1 MRNACLER
9 PHTWLRADLA
19 QYAYNLA
26 AKKKLEDRWATQHLT
41 AIMKCQGGC
50 AYGKRKHCGARQ
62 LLPANSHARKRSLAH
77 QTRPCASL
85 K

>member
-1 MRNACLER
+1 MSRTTTHMAAGR
-9 PHTWLRADLA
+9 PGTIRLQLSRE
-19 QYAYNLA
+19 
-26 AKKKLEDRWATQHLT
+26 KKLEDRWATQHLT

-62 LLPANSHARKRSLAH
+62 LLPANSDARKRSLAH